1 MTVRQRAVI
10 KGMHETDAIIV
21 GQARRRGQTNSYS
34 DVECR

>member
-10 KGMHETDAIIV
+10 KGIYETDAINV

-34 DVECR
+34 NVEFR